1 MSSLKNYLIE
11 SYSDDLQKKTIKL
24 QEYVIKSATAKNQ
37 WIFLERCLS
46 HKIIPRSF
54 RIKSPIKN
62 KRSQRITDRFREKLL
77 WIAKSEAKGRYYAS
91 CSKVRDIISYIK
103 NILSK
108 EDFEKIL
115 AIIEKTR
122 ENRFISVRSKMQEK
136 FRKLKLEKYAI
147 NRTKYK
153 PRNEPNL
160 IKDAVLNL
168 TSRDLPDHHKSL
180 LNLGPKFVPTTD
192 KIPYMNIITSTELAA
207 ESLEKLKKHEEAEH
221 LRSEVCTALKSTL
234 QNKVKSNITKEQS
247 QALKELTYKGNHTK
261 VYPFDKGSGFA
272 ILDDAEAT
280 KKLEEQIGECE
291 IVDKDPTPSI
301 AEKFK
306 KTLCNLRKEG
316 KFDKKTYFQM
326 YPSDPI
332 APRMYGMIKAHK
344 KTKNYPM
351 RLVVS
356 TVGTPSYGTSKL
368 LVDLIQPTL
377 NKNPIRVKNSSSF
390 VNESRTWEID
400 KDEVQVSYDVVAL
413 YPSVPVSKAIDGIT
427 DILAADMH
435 EIKKRTKLTLLDIRS
450 LIELCLQKCYFVW
463 KNKIYVIKD
472 AGPIGLS
479 LMVVVAEAYLQI
491 LEKNALRE
499 ALHLRILPKTF
510 RRYVDDSH
518 ARFNSFE
525 EAERFLT
532 ILNSQDPRIQYT
544 IEREDDEKQL
554 PFLDILVHNAGS
566 GLYDFKVYRKEAITN
581 VQIKPNSCID
591 GKVIVGVFK
600 GFLARAW
607 RICSEK
613 HRNEEFEF
621 LIKVFSENGHD
632 ENLLRSIK
640 DSYKPPE
647 LRPTIA
653 VNNATDEKPI
663 VKLPWIPKVT
673 PKLKKIYKKKRFK
686 SRLIFDAQFKNHFMQ
701 E

>member
-1 MSSLKNYLIE
+1 M
-11 SYSDDLQKKTIKL
+11 
-24 QEYVIKSATAKNQ
+24 
-37 WIFLERCLS
+37 
-46 HKIIPRSF
+46 
-54 RIKSPIKN
+54 
-62 KRSQRITDRFREKLL
+62 
-77 WIAKSEAKGRYYAS
+77 
-91 CSKVRDIISYIK
+91 
-103 NILSK
+103 
-108 EDFEKIL
+108 
-115 AIIEKTR
+115 
-122 ENRFISVRSKMQEK
+122 
-136 FRKLKLEKYAI
+136 
-147 NRTKYK
+147 
-153 PRNEPNL
+153 
-160 IKDAVLNL
+160 
-168 TSRDLPDHHKSL
+168 
-180 LNLGPKFVPTTD
+180 
-192 KIPYMNIITSTELAA
+192 
-207 ESLEKLKKHEEAEH
+207 
-221 LRSEVCTALKSTL
+221 
-234 QNKVKSNITKEQS
+234 
-247 QALKELTYKGNHTK
+247 
-261 VYPFDKGSGFA
+261 
-272 ILDDAEAT
+272 
-280 KKLEEQIGECE
+280 
-291 IVDKDPTPSI
+291 
-301 AEKFK
+301 
-306 KTLCNLRKEG
+306 
-316 KFDKKTYFQM
+316 
-326 YPSDPI
+326 
-332 APRMYGMIKAHK
+332 
-344 KTKNYPM
+344 
-351 RLVVS
+351 
-356 TVGTPSYGTSKL
+356 
-368 LVDLIQPTL
+368 
-377 NKNPIRVKNSSSF
+377 
-390 VNESRTWEID
+390 
-400 KDEVQVSYDVVAL
+400 
-413 YPSVPVSKAIDGIT
+413 PVSKAIDGIT

-435 EIKKRTKLTLLDIRS
+435 EIKKRTKLTLLNIRS

-613 HRNEEFEF
+613 HRNEEFDF

-632 ENLLRSIK
+632 ENILRSIK

-653 VNNATDEKPI
+653 VSNATDEKPI

-673 PKLKKIYKKKRFK
+673 PKLKKIYKKKRF
-686 SRLIFDAQFKNHFMQ
+686 
-701 E
+701 